1 MIIRS
6 EKYEKPENSI
16 ACMLRYQPSLI
27 KRMTSIGVYNRWK
40 GWKASEYSVIS
51 HESCSDILR
60 IIYNV
65 CALGREKNK
74 NYTKNFGG
82 PGHSILGNSL
92 LFFCPVVA
100 QTQPHFNE
108 RWFSCII
115 TWQIDVNLKQS
126 RIVVFQVLL
135 LSVLIFPNF
144 AHPCP
149 LLAFLCFF
157 WVLTRYVLFQLILW
171 PVRQRWNCIKLDVLA
186 L

>member
-6 EKYEKPENSI
+6 EKYEKPENNI

-149 LLAFLCFF
+149 LLAFFSVSSEF
-157 WVLTRYVLFQLILW
+157 
-171 PVRQRWNCIKLDVLA
+171 
-186 L
+186 